1 MEHGHCLVLKG
12 GQFEEHNM
20 LYNMLHNNSPL
31 LSKGGYFVMPDVMPL
46 EKREKGF

>member
-1 MEHGHCLVLKG
+1 MEHGLCSALKG
-12 GQFEEHNM
+12 DQFEEHNM

-46 EKREKGF
+46 ERG